1 MAMVKLNKCIW
12 ITFCFSKLGSN
23 NSFQPQKY
31 YTNQN
36 SDFGG
41 NTVGNRLNDDADPA
55 QNDAFFSPLEFKETK
70 PDSKE
75 TVTMNRTWHAFKLN
89 KASLTTNNKCSQLR
103 ELATN
108 DVFRNYFRGLLK

>member
-1 MAMVKLNKCIW
+1 LDP
-12 ITFCFSKLGSN
+12 N

-70 PDSKE
+70 
-75 TVTMNRTWHAFKLN
+75 KLLIP
-89 KASLTTNNKCSQLR
+89 KKR
-103 ELATN
+103 
-108 DVFRNYFRGLLK
+108 

>member
-1 MAMVKLNKCIW
+1 LDP
-12 ITFCFSKLGSN
+12 N
-23 NSFQPQKY
+23 NSFQPQK

-70 PDSKE
+70 
-75 TVTMNRTWHAFKLN
+75 
-89 KASLTTNNKCSQLR
+89 
-103 ELATN
+103 
-108 DVFRNYFRGLLK
+108 LLIPKR